1 MGISVIFTNFLLN
14 FLKNYGMINRAI
26 FQNLK
31 NDLLHSN
38 KIIVLYG
45 ARQTGKTT
53 LAEQIISSFEGRVLK
68 INADELKYIDVF
80 SSRDFNKMS
89 LLVDGQDLL
98 FIDEAQRIPDIGI
111 NLKIL
116 QDALPELKILV
127 TGSSFFDLAGK
138 ISEPL
143 TGRTITYTL
152 YPFSLTEIRA
162 QKSIFEI

>member
-1 MGISVIFTNFLLN
+1 
-14 FLKNYGMINRAI
+14 MINRAI

-53 LAEQIISSFEGRVLK
+53 LADQIISSFEGRVLK

-116 QDALPELKILV
+116 Q
-127 TGSSFFDLAGK
+127 
-138 ISEPL
+138 
-143 TGRTITYTL
+143 
-152 YPFSLTEIRA
+152 
-162 QKSIFEI
+162 